1 MATERSSSFSPER
14 PARSD
19 ERPLSE
25 AIRERRSTPHFDS
38 TPIPKE
44 DLDKMLRA
52 ALEAPS
58 GYNLQPW
65 RFVVVRDSDMRKKL
79 KEAAMGQARVEE
91 APVIVVACGDPL
103 GWKNGDLEAMLKMGN
118 EHGFPETGNDGARQA
133 VNGLLGGKGGEAAG
147 ISDNIHAWINRHVMI
162 AFTTLMWMAECLG
175 YDTAPME
182 GFWEDK
188 VKQVL
193 NIPADV
199 RVVALLAIGKRKG
212 GDKRY
217 GGRFDSTRLIFDN
230 EWGKGLKVS

>member
-1 MATERSSSFSPER
+1 MATEKVTQLPNPS
-14 PARSD
+14 AGK

-25 AIRERRSTPHFDS
+25 AIRERRSTPHFES
-38 TPIPKE
+38 TPIPEE
-44 DLDKMLRA
+44 DLKKILWA
-52 ALEAPS
+52 GLEAPS

-65 RFVVVRDSDMRKKL
+65 RFVVVRDPEMRKKL
-79 KEAAMGQARVEE
+79 KEAAMGQPRVEE
-91 APVIVVACGDPL
+91 APVVVVACGDPQ

-118 EHGFPETGNDGARQA
+118 EHGFPETGNEGARNA

-147 ISDNIHAWINRHVMI
+147 ISGNILVWINRHVMI

-182 GFWEDK
+182 GFFEDK

-193 NIPADV
+193 NIPPEV

-212 GDKRY
+212 NDKPY
-217 GGRFDSTRLIFDN
+217 GGRFESTKLVFDN
-230 EWGKGLKVS
+230 QWGKGLKV